1 MKKEK
6 KKEKKKGLKN
16 ICNLYLMSMT
26 NITKIFNDHFTDF
39 INGIYNV
46 FPNNVKLLAAKNAL
60 FAIRR
65 ANPKMILKMWIS
77 YIAEPYKTQIESSDI
92 SFFLQK
98 DYSNDFVDYM
108 QSDDIM
114 DYINMIRDPIKNMTP
129 DNQAKAM
136 KYIQNLSKI
145 SALL

>member
-1 MKKEK
+1 MASS
-6 KKEKKKGLKN
+6 N
-16 ICNLYLMSMT
+16 QNTNLLT
-26 NITKIFNDHFTDF
+26 IFNDHFTEF
-39 INGIYNV
+39 INDIYNV

-65 ANPKMILKMWIS
+65 ANPKMIIKMWIS

-92 SFFLQK
+92 SFFLEK
-98 DYSNDFVDYM
+98 DYSNDFVDYT

-114 DYINMIRDPIKNMTP
+114 DYINMLRDPIRNMGQE
-129 DNQAKAM
+129 NQTKAM

-145 SALL
+145 AELF

>member
-39 INGIYNV
+39 INDIYNV

-92 SFFLQK
+92 SFFLEK

-108 QSDDIM
+108 QSDDII
-114 DYINMIRDPIKNMTP
+114 DYINMLRDPIKNMTP

>member
-1 MKKEK
+1 
-6 KKEKKKGLKN
+6 
-16 ICNLYLMSMT
+16 MT
-26 NITKIFNDHFTDF
+26 NITTIFNDHFTEF
-39 INGIYNV
+39 INDIYNV

-65 ANPKMILKMWIS
+65 ANPKMIIKMWIS

-92 SFFLQK
+92 SFFLEK
-98 DYSNDFVDYM
+98 DYSNDFVDYT

-114 DYINMIRDPIKNMTP
+114 DYINMLRDPIKNMSP
-129 DNQAKAM
+129 DNQVKAM

>member
-1 MKKEK
+1 M
-6 KKEKKKGLKN
+6 
-16 ICNLYLMSMT
+16 CNLYVISMT
-26 NITKIFNDHFTDF
+26 NITTIFNDHFTEF
-39 INGIYNV
+39 INDIYNV

-65 ANPKMILKMWIS
+65 ANPKMIIKMWIS

-92 SFFLQK
+92 SFFLEK
-98 DYSNDFVDYM
+98 DYSNDFVDYT

-114 DYINMIRDPIKNMTP
+114 DYINMLRDPIKNMGP
-129 DNQAKAM
+129 DNQVKAM

>member
-1 MKKEK
+1 
-6 KKEKKKGLKN
+6 
-16 ICNLYLMSMT
+16 MT
-26 NITKIFNDHFTDF
+26 NITTIFNNHFTEF
-39 INGIYNV
+39 INDIYNV

-92 SFFLQK
+92 SFFLEK
-98 DYSNDFVDYM
+98 DYSNDFVDYT

-114 DYINMIRDPIKNMTP
+114 DYINMLRDPIKNMSP
-129 DNQAKAM
+129 DNQVKAM

>member
-1 MKKEK
+1 
-6 KKEKKKGLKN
+6 
-16 ICNLYLMSMT
+16 MSMT

-39 INGIYNV
+39 INDIYNV

-108 QSDDIM
+108 QSDDII
-114 DYINMIRDPIKNMTP
+114 DYINMLRDPIKNMTP

>member
-1 MKKEK
+1 
-6 KKEKKKGLKN
+6 
-16 ICNLYLMSMT
+16 MSMT

-39 INGIYNV
+39 INDIYNV

>member
-1 MKKEK
+1 MASS
-6 KKEKKKGLKN
+6 N
-16 ICNLYLMSMT
+16 QNTNLLT
-26 NITKIFNDHFTDF
+26 IFNDHFTEF
-39 INGIYNV
+39 INDIYNV

-65 ANPKMILKMWIS
+65 ANPKMIIKMWIS

-92 SFFLQK
+92 SFFLEK
-98 DYSNDFVDYM
+98 DYSNDFVDYT

-114 DYINMIRDPIKNMTP
+114 DYINMLRDPIKNMSP
-129 DNQAKAM
+129 DNQVKAM

>member
-39 INGIYNV
+39 INDIYNV

>member
-1 MKKEK
+1 
-6 KKEKKKGLKN
+6 
-16 ICNLYLMSMT
+16 MS
-26 NITKIFNDHFTDF
+26 NITTIFNDHFTEF
-39 INGIYNV
+39 INDIYNV

-92 SFFLQK
+92 SFFLEK

-108 QSDDIM
+108 QSDDII
-114 DYINMIRDPIKNMTP
+114 DYINMLRDPIKNMTP